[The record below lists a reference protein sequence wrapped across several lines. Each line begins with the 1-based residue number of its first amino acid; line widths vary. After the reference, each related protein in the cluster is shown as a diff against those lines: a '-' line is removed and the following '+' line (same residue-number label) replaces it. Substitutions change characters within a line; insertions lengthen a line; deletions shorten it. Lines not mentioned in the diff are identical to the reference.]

1 MRSILITGAGGAG
14 AELIWKL
21 FSDKYSLFFADADL
35 ARISRDIPDTR
46 CVKIPFAGDDDFLQ
60 ELVSVCLKLDID
72 LLVSAVDEELSF
84 LAENVGL
91 FSGTRMFMPEAS
103 FIRMM
108 LDKFQMVEHFKAN
121 ALMPITKLLSDHTVD
136 IPFPSI
142 LKPRTGRGSRD
153 VFVLDNDDDLDYFSR
168 KFTGRLDD
176 FIVQEK
182 AEGVEYTVQVVSSSQ
197 GALHEI
203 IPVKVFSKKGITI
216 SAETEYDQNVI
227 AACQRLH
234 MLGGGSGTYNIQLI
248 LSSDGIV
255 YPFEINP
262 RISTTFGLVLASGVD
277 PFELFDNH
285 SATFIGR
292 ASERSGCRL
301 ERHWVNSITHY

>member
-1 MRSILITGAGGAG
+1 MQSMLITGAGGAG

-21 FSDKYSLFFADADL
+21 LSDKYSLFFADADL
-35 ARISRDIPDTR
+35 ARISRDIPTER
-46 CVKIPFAGDDDFLQ
+46 CVKIPFAGDDRFLQ
-60 ELVSVCLKLDID
+60 VMVDICQRLDID
-72 LLVSAVDEELSF
+72 LLVSAVDEELLI
-84 LAENVGL
+84 LAESAHL
-91 FSGTRMFMPEAS
+91 FGGTRMFMPEAG

-121 ALMPITKLLSDHTVD
+121 ALMPLTRLLSDKTVD
-136 IPFPSI
+136 IYFPNI
-142 LKPRTGRGSRD
+142 LKPRSGRGSRN
-153 VFVLDNDDDLDYFSR
+153 VFILDNADDLGYFTR
-168 KFTGRLDD
+168 KFSERQDE
-176 FIVQEK
+176 FVVQEK

-216 SAETEYDQNVI
+216 SAEAQYEPNVI

-234 MLGGGSGTYNIQLI
+234 DLAGGNGIYNIQLI
-248 LSSDGIV
+248 LSSDGAV

-262 RISTTFGLVLASGVD
+262 RISTTFGMILALGVD

-285 SATFIGR
+285 KATFNSDI
-292 ASERSGCRL
+292 SKQQVCRL
-301 ERHWVNSITHY
+301 ERHWVNSITYC